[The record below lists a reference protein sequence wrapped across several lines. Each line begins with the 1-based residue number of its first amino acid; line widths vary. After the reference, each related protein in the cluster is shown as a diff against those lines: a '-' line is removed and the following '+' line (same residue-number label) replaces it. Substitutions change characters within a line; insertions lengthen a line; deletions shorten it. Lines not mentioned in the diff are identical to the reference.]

1 MRVAVIL
8 STYNQPEWL
17 RKTLWGYA
25 RQTYPDFE
33 VVVADDG
40 SGPETAAVIA
50 ETRRRSPRLQ
60 LRHVWHPDRGYRK
73 CVILNRAAVAAL
85 GEYLVFSDGDC
96 IPRPDFVETHTRL
109 AEPGKFL
116 SGGAVRLPRA
126 LSEAITEPDVEAGRV
141 FRAPWLREQGFDPG
155 RHRARLLEGIA
166 APTLLDALSPTG
178 ATWNGNNASTWRWVV
193 LKANGF
199 EHELGYGGQD
209 REFGERITNLGV
221 TGRLIRHRAV
231 LVHLDHGRPYRT
243 EASIRENRALRRRA
257 RSTGAVRARHGIDQ
271 LEPEE
276 GAFVDPPSGGVA
288 PSPGHGEDR

>member
-8 STYNQPEWL
+8 STYNQPDWL

-25 RQTYPDFE
+25 RQTHREFE

-40 SGPETAAVIA
+40 SGADTGAVIA
-50 ETRRRSPRLQ
+50 EVRRKYPSLQ

-96 IPRPDFVETHTRL
+96 IPRPDFVETHARL
-109 AEPGKFL
+109 AEPGTFL
-116 SGGAVRLPRA
+116 SGGAVRLPRD
-126 LSEAITEPDVEAGRV
+126 LSETISEEDVASGHI
-141 FRAPWLREQGFDPG
+141 FRRTWLRENGFEPG
-155 RHRARLLEGIA
+155 RHGLRLLDGTA
-166 APTLLDALSPTG
+166 APTVLDALSPTG
-178 ATWNGNNASTWRWVV
+178 ATWNGNNASTWRSVV

-209 REFGERITNLGV
+209 REFGERIANLGV
-221 TGRLIRHRAV
+221 SGKLVRYRAV
-231 LVHLDHGRPYRT
+231 AVHLDHGRPYRS
-243 EASIRENRALRRRA
+243 EESIRQNRALRRRA
-257 RSTGAVRARHGIDQ
+257 RDSGAVRARQGIEQ

-276 GAFVDPPSGGVA
+276 GAFVDPPSGVVPGA
-288 PSPGHGEDR
+288 PGHGEVR